1 MLETNHGHIVT
12 VASMVSF
19 MTQASNVDYA
29 CTKAAALAL
38 HEGLA
43 QEIRGLYK
51 VDGVHT
57 T

>member
-1 MLETNHGHIVT
+1 MIAANHGHVVT

-38 HEGLA
+38 HEGLG
-43 QEIRGLYK
+43 QEIRFLYK
-51 VDGVHT
+51 ANGVHT